1 MNRLQQK
8 QAHKPIRPQIY
19 RKKRFL
25 DDKLT
30 WASNAE
36 EKNKNKTKTHAIS
49 VQLATW
55 ERKTC
60 QFRHN
65 QHYNKNISILHGKS
79 VWWRALRVRVRVCVK
94 HDSKARQLAKQQ
106 QKNGT

>member
-8 QAHKPIRPQIY
+8 QAHKPIQIY

-65 QHYNKNISILHGKS
+65 QHYNKNIGILHGKS